1 MFSNSSSFLG
11 GTNSARPGQQQQQ
24 QQYGQQPPFQ
34 STPSFQAQPTG
45 YGGGPMQSQ
54 FTGYPGQAPNMPQQQ
69 LQNQYTGY
77 PGQQAF
83 NQQAPFPTGQSNPPP
98 APQQL
103 PQATGMT
110 SSQMADSFRSQS
122 SQQSAPTPPTS
133 TSKIPNI
140 RLSFIT
146 AQDQAKFEQ
155 LFKSAAGTDQALSGP
170 KARDLLM
177 MSKLS
182 GDMLSQIWYAYQPI
196 GGNVLTF

>member
-11 GTNSARPGQQQQQ
+11 GSNSARPGQ

-34 STPSFQAQPTG
+34 STPSFGPQTTG
-45 YGGGPMQSQ
+45 YGGGPMQNQ
-54 FTGYPGQAPNMPQQQ
+54 FTGYPGQASNMAPQQ
-69 LQNQYTGY
+69 LPNQYTGF
-77 PGQQAF
+77 PGQQSF
-83 NQQAPFPTGQSNPPP
+83 NQQSFPTGQGSAP
-98 APQQL
+98 APQPPQPQL

-122 SQQSAPTPPTS
+122 SQQSAPTPPAS

-155 LFKSAAGTDQALSGP
+155 LFKSAAGSDQALSGP

-182 GDMLSQIWYAYQPI
+182 GEMLSQIWYDLQAHFNGKI
-196 GGNVLTF
+196 